1 MYGVIGQIFIRL
13 LQVVWSV
20 SISAILS
27 ETTHLFILVIFA
39 LLGLIVV
46 IGNVKQLELHLDGQ
60 CVHLETKRHSNVCEN
75 LHPLSVLTPRPRGQS
90 GRRRL

>member
-1 MYGVIGQIFIRL
+1 LYGVIGQIFIRL

-46 IGNVKQLELHLDGQ
+46 IGNV
-60 CVHLETKRHSNVCEN
+60 
-75 LHPLSVLTPRPRGQS
+75 
-90 GRRRL
+90 